1 MTRNNYTFGHI
12 LGASIFGVLV
22 GILSVM
28 ATLTVKPHATAQ
40 ASVINTRAEVAT
52 LATIAQPHAV
62 VIFEA
67 PTVANVEILPEA
79 TATAT
84 ATPHH
89 QTTHTATVTAN
100 PSEGDTLT
108 PEEIQRVKDY
118 IMAHRVHVDIVEIAA
133 AEPAHIIAAK

>member
-28 ATLTVKPHATAQ
+28 TTLTVKPHATAQ
-40 ASVINTRAEVAT
+40 ASVSNPSAV
-52 LATIAQPHAV
+52 ATIAQPHGV

-84 ATPHH
+84 PHH
-89 QTTHTATVTAN
+89 QTTTATTTATAN
-100 PSEGDTLT
+100 ASEGDTLT

-118 IMAHRVHVDIVEIAA
+118 IMAHRVHVDIVEMAGSD
-133 AEPAHIIAAK
+133 PAPILAAK

>member
-1 MTRNNYTFGHI
+1 MTRNNYTFGHL
-12 LGASIFGVLV
+12 LGASILCVLV

-28 ATLTVKPHATAQ
+28 AALTVKPHATAQ
-40 ASVINTRAEVAT
+40 ASVSNPSAV
-52 LATIAQPHAV
+52 ATIAQPHAV

-84 ATPHH
+84 ATPH
-89 QTTHTATVTAN
+89 TANAN

-118 IMAHRVHVDIVEIAA
+118 IMAHRVHVDIVEMAA

>member
-12 LGASIFGVLV
+12 LGASIFGVFV

-40 ASVINTRAEVAT
+40 ASVTNHRAEVAT

-62 VIFEA
+62 VIFDA
-67 PTVANVEILPEA
+67 PEVESVEVLPEA
-79 TATAT
+79 TTEA

-89 QTTHTATVTAN
+89 QTTQATAHSAN
-100 PSEGDTLT
+100 PSEGESLT
-108 PEEIQRVKDY
+108 PEEIERVKAY
-118 IMAHRVHVDIVEIAA
+118 IMAHRVHVDIVEIAGSD
-133 AEPAHIIAAK
+133 PAPILAAK

>member
-28 ATLTVKPHATAQ
+28 TTLTVKPHATAQ

-62 VIFEA
+62 VIFDA
-67 PTVANVEILPEA
+67 PEVESVEVLPEA
-79 TATAT
+79 TTEA

-89 QTTHTATVTAN
+89 QTTTATTTATAN
-100 PSEGDTLT
+100 ASEGDTLT